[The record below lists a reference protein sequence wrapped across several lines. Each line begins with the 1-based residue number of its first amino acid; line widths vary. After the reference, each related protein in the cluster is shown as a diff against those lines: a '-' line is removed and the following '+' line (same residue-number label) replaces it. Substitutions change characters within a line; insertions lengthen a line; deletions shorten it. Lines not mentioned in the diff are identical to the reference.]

1 MEELRKLHNKS
12 GLLIHHW
19 DTDGICS
26 AALLYE
32 FLSANDTQIT
42 TSTLQIG
49 NYRLTPEIFEKANDF
64 EFIIIADIAVLK
76 EDVLKLQKVTNAQVL
91 LFDHHLQDHMPGVLN
106 FNPTLSGE
114 NGDNFPAAAW
124 FINGL
129 LKNELNILPI
139 LGAVGDLGAKIK
151 KNKAIFQEISTYI
164 NSTDI
169 KFSGLLDMVE
179 LIDSNFKIQNKKE
192 VENAVFTL
200 LQLKDDPKRILEYEK
215 WRKHLKLLED
225 ELNRLIAQKPSYVE
239 NHILLYEIDT
249 KYDLISAVTRHLA
262 LQTKEN
268 KDKTVIVINNG
279 LFPDDVQLY
288 IRRSNGLSNS
298 KNLIEMA
305 RSIGYSAG
313 GKSDVFGS
321 VFPKA
326 EKESFLNKIL
336 TKYREWL

>member
-1 MEELRKLHNKS
+1 MEELKKLHNKS

-32 FLSANDTQIT
+32 FLSANNTQVV

-49 NYRLTPEIFEKANDF
+49 NYRLTPEIYEKAENF
-64 EFIIIADIAVLK
+64 EFIIIADIAELK
-76 EDVLKLQKVTNAQVL
+76 KDVLKLQQVTKAQIL

-124 FINGL
+124 FINYL
-129 LKNELNILPI
+129 LKNEINILPI

-151 KNKAIFQEISTYI
+151 KNEVIYQEISAYI
-164 NSTDI
+164 DSIGIN
-169 KFSGLLDMVE
+169 FSELLDMIE

-192 VENAVFTL
+192 VENAVFTISKF
-200 LQLKDDPKRILEYEK
+200 KDDPKRILTYEK
-215 WRKHLKLLED
+215 WRNNLKLLED
-225 ELNRLIAQKPSYVE
+225 ELNRLISQPASYEE
-239 NHILLYEIDT
+239 NHSLLFEINT
-249 KYDLISAVTRHLA
+249 KFDLISAVTRYFASHN
-262 LQTKEN
+262 KE
-268 KDKTVIVINNG
+268 KSVIVVNNG

-288 IRRSNGLSNS
+288 IRRSNGLANS
-298 KNLIEMA
+298 RKLIETA

-313 GKSDVFGS
+313 GKRDVFGS
-321 VFPKA
+321 VFPKD
-326 EKESFLNKIL
+326 EKKAFLNKIL
-336 TKYREWL
+336 TEYKEWL

>member
-1 MEELRKLHNKS
+1 MEELKKLQDQS

-32 FLSANDTQIT
+32 FLSTNDTQVV

-49 NYRLTPEIFEKANDF
+49 NYRLTPSIYEKAQNF

-76 EDVLKLQKVTNAQVL
+76 QDVVKLQQVTNAQIF
-91 LFDHHLQDHMPGVLN
+91 LFDHHLQDHMSGVLN

-114 NGDNFPAAAW
+114 NGAKYPAAAW
-124 FINGL
+124 FINDL
-129 LKNELNILPI
+129 LNNEINILPI
-139 LGAVGDLGAKIK
+139 LGVIGDLGTKIK
-151 KNKAIFQEISTYI
+151 QNKVIFQEITAYI
-164 NSTDI
+164 DSLDI
-169 KFSGLLDMVE
+169 KFSELLDMIE

-200 LQLKDDPKRILEYEK
+200 LQFKDDPKCILTYEK
-215 WRKHLKLLED
+215 WRTNLKLLDD
-225 ELNRLIAQKPSYVE
+225 EFKRLITQKPSYKK
-239 NHILLYEIDT
+239 NHILLFEIDT

-262 LQTKEN
+262 LHTKEN

-298 KNLIEMA
+298 RKLIEMA
-305 RSIGYSAG
+305 RGIGYSAG

-321 VFPKA
+321 VFPKD
-326 EKESFLNKIL
+326 EKNTFLNKIL
-336 TKYREWL
+336 TEYRDCL

>member
-1 MEELRKLHNKS
+1 MEELKKLQNKS

-26 AALLYE
+26 AVLLYE
-32 FLSANDTQIT
+32 FLSANDTQVI

-49 NYRLTPEIFEKANDF
+49 NYRLTPEIFEKAQEF

-76 EDVLKLQKVTNAQVL
+76 EDVLKLQQATTAQIL

-114 NGDNFPAAAW
+114 NGDNFPSAAW
-124 FINGL
+124 FINDL
-129 LKNELNILPI
+129 LNNEMNILPI

-151 KNKAIFQEISTYI
+151 QNKVIFKEISVYTDSVDI
-164 NSTDI
+164 N
-169 KFSGLLDMVE
+169 FSELLDMIE

-200 LQLKDDPKRILEYEK
+200 LQFKDDPKRILTYEK
-215 WRKHLKLLED
+215 WKYHLQLLED
-225 ELNRLIAQKPSYVE
+225 ELNRLITQKPSYKE
-239 NHILLYEIDT
+239 DHIILFEIDT

-298 KNLIEMA
+298 RKLIEMA

-313 GKSDVFGS
+313 GKRDVFGS
-321 VFPKA
+321 VFPKE
-326 EKESFLNKIL
+326 EKKAFLNKIL
-336 TKYREWL
+336 TEYREWL

>member
-1 MEELRKLHNKS
+1 MEELKKLYNKS

-26 AALLYE
+26 AALLYN
-32 FLSANDTQIT
+32 FLLANDSQII

-49 NYRLTPEIFEKANDF
+49 NYRLTPEIYEKAHNF
-64 EFIIIADIAVLK
+64 EFIIIADIAVMK
-76 EDVLKLQKVTNAQVL
+76 KDVLKLQQVTRAEIL

-124 FINGL
+124 FINDL
-129 LKNELNILPI
+129 LNNEINILPI

-151 KNKAIFQEISTYI
+151 KNKVIFQEISTYI
-164 NSTDI
+164 DSIEIN
-169 KFSGLLDMVE
+169 FSELLDMIE

-200 LQLKDDPKRILEYEK
+200 LQFKDDPKRILAYEK

-225 ELNRLIAQKPSYVE
+225 ELNRLVAHKPSYKE
-239 NHILLYEIDT
+239 NHILLFEIDT

-262 LQTKEN
+262 LHTKEN

-298 KNLIEMA
+298 RKLIEMA

-313 GKSDVFGS
+313 GKRDVFGS
-321 VFPKA
+321 VFPKD
-326 EKESFLNKIL
+326 EKKAFLNKIL
-336 TKYREWL
+336 TEHRKWL

>member
-1 MEELRKLHNKS
+1 MEELKRLQNKS

-32 FLSANDTQIT
+32 FLSANNTQVI
-42 TSTLQIG
+42 TSTLHIG
-49 NYRLTPEIFEKANDF
+49 NYRLRPEIYEKAHEF

-76 EDVLKLQKVTNAQVL
+76 EDVMKLQQVTNAQIL
-91 LFDHHLQDHMPGVLN
+91 LFDHHLQDHIPGVLN
-106 FNPTLSGE
+106 FNPTLSGQ

-124 FINGL
+124 FINDL
-129 LKNELNILPI
+129 LNNEINILPI
-139 LGAVGDLGAKIK
+139 LGVIGDLGAKIK
-151 KNKAIFQEISTYI
+151 KNKVIYQEISTYI
-164 NSTDI
+164 DSIDI
-169 KFSGLLDMVE
+169 NFSELLDMIE

-192 VENAVFTL
+192 VENAVFAL
-200 LQLKDDPKRILEYEK
+200 LQFKDDPKSILAYEK
-215 WRKHLKLLED
+215 WKKHLKLLEN
-225 ELNRLIAQKPSYVE
+225 ELNRLIAQKPSYDE
-239 NHILLYEIDT
+239 NNILLFEIDT

-268 KDKTVIVINNG
+268 KEKTVIVINNG

-321 VFPKA
+321 VFPKE
-326 EKESFLNKIL
+326 EKKTFLNKIL
-336 TKYREWL
+336 TEYREWL

>member
-1 MEELRKLHNKS
+1 MEELKKLQNKS

-32 FLSANDTQIT
+32 FLSANDTQII
-42 TSTLQIG
+42 TSTLHIG
-49 NYRLTPEIFEKANDF
+49 NYRLIPEIYEKAHEF

-76 EDVLKLQKVTNAQVL
+76 EDVLKLQQVTNAQIL
-91 LFDHHLQDHMPGVLN
+91 LFDHHLQDHIPGVLN
-106 FNPTLSGE
+106 FNPTLSGQ

-124 FINGL
+124 FINDL
-129 LKNELNILPI
+129 LNNEINIFPI
-139 LGAVGDLGAKIK
+139 LGAIGDLGAKIK
-151 KNKAIFQEISTYI
+151 KNKVIYQEISTYI
-164 NSTDI
+164 DSIDI
-169 KFSGLLDMVE
+169 NFSELLDMIE

-192 VENAVFTL
+192 VENAVFAL
-200 LQLKDDPKRILEYEK
+200 LQFKDDPKSILAYEK
-215 WRKHLKLLED
+215 WKKHLKLLEN
-225 ELNRLIAQKPSYVE
+225 ELNRLIAQKPSYDE
-239 NHILLYEIDT
+239 NNILLFEIDT

-268 KDKTVIVINNG
+268 KEKTVIVINNG

-313 GKSDVFGS
+313 GKSDVFGI
-321 VFPKA
+321 VLPKE
-326 EKESFLNKIL
+326 EKKTFLNKIL
-336 TKYREWL
+336 TEYREWL

>member
-1 MEELRKLHNKS
+1 MEELKNLQERS

-26 AALLYE
+26 AALLYD
-32 FLSANDTQIT
+32 FLSLINTHVV

-49 NYRLTPEIFEKANDF
+49 NYRLTTDIYEKAQEF

-76 EDVLKLQKVTNAQVL
+76 QDVLKLQQVTNAQIL

-106 FNPTLSGE
+106 FNPTFT
-114 NGDNFPAAAW
+114 GDNFPAAAW
-124 FINGL
+124 FINDL
-129 LKNELNILPI
+129 LKNDINILPI
-139 LGAVGDLGAKIK
+139 LGAVGDLGTKIK
-151 KNKAIFQEISTYI
+151 QNKVIFQEISTYI
-164 NSTDI
+164 DSIDI
-169 KFSGLLDMVE
+169 NFSELLDMIE

-200 LQLKDDPKRILEYEK
+200 LQFKEDPKSILTYEK
-215 WRKHLKLLED
+215 WKNHLKLLED
-225 ELNRLIAQKPSYVE
+225 ELNRLIAQKPSYKE
-239 NHILLYEIDT
+239 NHILLFEIDT
-249 KYDLISAVTRHLA
+249 KYELISAVTRHLA
-262 LQTKEN
+262 LHTKEN

-298 KNLIEMA
+298 RKLIEMA

-313 GKSDVFGS
+313 GKRDVFGS
-321 VFPKA
+321 VFPKD
-326 EKESFLNKIL
+326 EKKAFLNKIL
-336 TKYREWL
+336 TEYREWL

>member
-1 MEELRKLHNKS
+1 MEELKKLSNKH

-26 AALLYE
+26 AALLYD
-32 FLSANDTQIT
+32 FLSANSTQVI

-49 NYRLTPEIFEKANDF
+49 NYRLTPEIYEKAKNF

-76 EDVLKLQKVTNAQVL
+76 KDVLKLQQTTRAQIL

-124 FINGL
+124 FINHFL
-129 LKNELNILPI
+129 NKEINILPI
-139 LGAVGDLGAKIK
+139 LGAVGDLGAKIQ
-151 KNKAIFQEISTYI
+151 KNEVIYQEISTYI
-164 NSTDI
+164 DSIGIN
-169 KFSGLLDMVE
+169 FSELLDMVE

-192 VENAVFTL
+192 VENAVFTISKF
-200 LQLKDDPKRILEYEK
+200 KDDPKRILTYEK
-215 WRKHLKLLED
+215 WRSHLKLLED
-225 ELNRLIAQKPSYVE
+225 ELNRLISQPALYEE
-239 NHILLYEIDT
+239 NQILIFEIDT

-262 LQTKEN
+262 SHNKE
-268 KDKTVIVINNG
+268 KSVIVVNNG

-298 KNLIEMA
+298 RKLIEMA
-305 RSIGYSAG
+305 RNIGYSAG
-313 GKSDVFGS
+313 GKRDVFGS
-321 VFPKA
+321 VFPKE
-326 EKESFLNKIL
+326 EKKAFLNKIL
-336 TKYREWL
+336 TEYKEWL